1 MTAFAL
7 HLLLDKYTVIFP
19 DQVRESSFDWM
30 KLLPK
35 SDDFFNA
42 PIFFQRKVLQCI
54 GRLVRTCSVSLLF
67 LGMDIVDYGS
77 PHSRPLAI
85 LFGASEL
92 CEQSC
97 QLHPVCSRH
106 HASNE

>member
-1 MTAFAL
+1 MHWKISAYMFGEFA
-7 HLLLDKYTVIFP
+7 I
-19 DQVRESSFDWM
+19 
-30 KLLPK
+30 
-35 SDDFFNA
+35 
-42 PIFFQRKVLQCI
+42 
-54 GRLVRTCSVSLLF
+54 